1 MATSPISHFHQFW
14 KSVTLSLRR
23 TGWGG
28 GGGGGGELWLLGI
41 VILHSKNNSTLF
53 INGRGQS
60 CNIFALNVPVH
71 PIPSCFK
78 CFINGIELKQLSMYT
93 QNCFGGSLL
102 PEVLQLFTHH
112 QFSKNVVLKIV
123 TFGSTNNF
131 IWEYNVFKS
140 QLTTLD
146 HLPHLF

>member
-23 TGWGG
+23 TGWGW
-28 GGGGGGELWLLGI
+28 GGELWLLGI
-41 VILHSKNNSTLF
+41 IILHSKNNSTLF

-60 CNIFALNVPVH
+60 FNILALNVPVH

-78 CFINGIELKQLSMYT
+78 CFIMVLNWSNCLCIHKIVLVIVSSQKFYNCLLTTSFLKI
-93 QNCFGGSLL
+93 
-102 PEVLQLFTHH
+102 
-112 QFSKNVVLKIV
+112 VVLKIV